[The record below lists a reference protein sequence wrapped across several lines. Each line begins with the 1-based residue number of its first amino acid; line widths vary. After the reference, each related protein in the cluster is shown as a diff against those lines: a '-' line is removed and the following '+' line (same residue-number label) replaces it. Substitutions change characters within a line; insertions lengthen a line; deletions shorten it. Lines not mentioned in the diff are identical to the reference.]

1 MAKKSQ
7 NIPAG
12 NSKDDV
18 YARRDYIVNK
28 LQHLIGTSI
37 RCNALNGQKVHIN
50 FYSIDET
57 ATHAAKNYESTL
69 AALKIAKAIS
79 NAKFVK
85 ASKPHSRK
93 QVKRGFVEM
102 YELSSEL
109 PKIGTVKI
117 MVGKKKNQQILHYCI
132 TKKIAK

>member
-1 MAKKSQ
+1 MRIFFTLLLVCMLLMGCNTTKKVTD
-7 NIPAG
+7 
-12 NSKDDV
+12 NSTVNSSSGKDSTV
-18 YARRDYIVNK
+18 EQIH
-28 LQHLIGTSI
+28 LQTQS
-37 RCNALNGQKVHIN
+37 N
-50 FYSIDET
+50 
-57 ATHAAKNYESTL
+57 
-69 AALKIAKAIS
+69 AALKIARAIS